1 MDPDD
6 CELNDDELNLL
17 EQALHNSR
25 TSPILNDWLDKKL
38 GEKLGELDTKWEHR
52 FKEMDDKWELRFEKL
67 DAKWELRFEKMDAKW
82 ELRFRDLEA
91 KLDSKLDIVEL
102 LKEQNRSQTER
113 LTKLQAQFDAKN
125 EEIISLLRKN
135 GVDNKSIAE

>member
-1 MDPDD
+1 M
-6 CELNDDELNLL
+6 LQDDELTDDDRVVF
-17 EQALHNSR
+17 EQALQNPR
-25 TSPILNDWLDKKL
+25 TSVILNDWLDKRLDERL
-38 GEKLGELDTKWEHR
+38 GGLDAKWEQR
-52 FKEMDDKWELRFEKL
+52 FKDLDAKWELRFEKL